1 MLRTL
6 ALHVCRQRK
15 PNYGILVPLIYA
27 PLLPLSE
34 ACSSPMLL
42 GLSCDLIRRKS
53 DTFRVHMYYCTTCH
67 ARNDEGAAAFPA
79 VRIGLRNRVSPGR
92 RDAVFGAAVLTALAH
107 AGYVSY

>member
-42 GLSCDLIRRKS
+42 RLSYDLTWRKS
-53 DTFRVHMYYCTTCH
+53 NTIRVICST
-67 ARNDEGAAAFPA
+67 
-79 VRIGLRNRVSPGR
+79 
-92 RDAVFGAAVLTALAH
+92 
-107 AGYVSY
+107 VSYAMQGTMRVLLPALQSE